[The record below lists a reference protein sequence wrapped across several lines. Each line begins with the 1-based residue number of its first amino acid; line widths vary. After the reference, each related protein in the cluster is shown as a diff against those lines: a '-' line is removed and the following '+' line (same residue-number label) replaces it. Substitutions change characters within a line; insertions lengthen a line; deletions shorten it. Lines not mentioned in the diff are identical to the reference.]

1 MDLWGSLIENSTIHQ
16 PVRQQKHSS
25 YIVLRKVGR
34 NNSVSNC
41 PSTEDLEPLTSSKRK
56 RRVVYGC
63 KHFPEVEA
71 KAKANW
77 SCEFCG
83 GARLIEH
90 ATRSN
95 EVVLSLE
102 INELLVREHTTSQTH
117 DDEYTFCKVLIKF
130 FLCCD
135 RICQSYSCLVM
146 PSEWIAMIR
155 VFH

>member
-16 PVRQQKHSS
+16 PIRQPNYAS
-25 YIVLRKVGR
+25 YVVLRKVGG
-34 NNSVSNC
+34 NNSVSYC
-41 PSTEDLEPLTSSKRK
+41 PSTEDLERRTSFKRK

-71 KAKANW
+71 EAKANW

-117 DDEYTFCKVLIKF
+117 DDEYTFCRLLI
-130 FLCCD
+130 
-135 RICQSYSCLVM
+135 
-146 PSEWIAMIR
+146 
-155 VFH
+155 